1 MSSVYWFNPFK
12 KLKDIDGF
20 YENINMSVNNGLL
33 IKLFNKYQ
41 LANLYMVYWY
51 KILII
56 NKILFL
62 YYPCFLNGGVY
73 G

>member
-41 LANLYMVYWY
+41 LANLYI

-56 NKILFL
+56 NKIVFLF
-62 YYPCFLNGGVY
+62 YPCFLNVGVY